1 MKERNMKSAVISN
14 SSIFANEQILYRSPV
29 WLASK
34 SFIGYFSEVL
44 GYENPDMDVLTVYS
58 VPTKSAK
65 HPVGVDAKDVIQGVF
80 NDLGQE
86 RISYGHYYHSLF
98 RYYYFWNFKR
108 NQI

>member
-1 MKERNMKSAVISN
+1 MKERSQKSAIITN

-58 VPTKSAK
+58 VPTKSEK
-65 HPVGVDAKDVIQGVF
+65 HPVGVDAKDVIEGVF
-80 NDLGQE
+80 NDLG
-86 RISYGHYYHSLF
+86 
-98 RYYYFWNFKR
+98 
-108 NQI
+108 